1 MSSQDRED
9 FIECVDNDNSLMW
22 CRLPCPG
29 VVTLCPGAWDSANL
43 ELNAGLDSVPVFHSA
58 IVRCQWSNYL
68 FDLWILRSSGR
79 GAGARDIAASA
90 SE

>member
-1 MSSQDRED
+1 MLVCVVPAPVSS
-9 FIECVDNDNSLMW
+9 
-22 CRLPCPG
+22 PG